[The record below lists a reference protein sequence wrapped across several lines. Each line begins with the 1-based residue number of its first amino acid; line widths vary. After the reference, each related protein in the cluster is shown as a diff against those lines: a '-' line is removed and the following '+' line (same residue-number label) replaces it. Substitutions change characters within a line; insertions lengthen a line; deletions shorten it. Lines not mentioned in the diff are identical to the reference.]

1 MKLAK
6 KFSFDYQAVRQPYK
20 QERKLAFVYQDYN
33 LYKYQASSSTKY
45 KPYTPSN
52 TLQAQA

>member
-6 KFSFDYQAVRQPYK
+6 KFSFDYQAVCQLYK

-33 LYKYQASSSTKY
+33 PYKYQASPSTKY
-45 KPYTPSN
+45 KQYTPSN
-52 TLQAQA
+52 TFQAQV